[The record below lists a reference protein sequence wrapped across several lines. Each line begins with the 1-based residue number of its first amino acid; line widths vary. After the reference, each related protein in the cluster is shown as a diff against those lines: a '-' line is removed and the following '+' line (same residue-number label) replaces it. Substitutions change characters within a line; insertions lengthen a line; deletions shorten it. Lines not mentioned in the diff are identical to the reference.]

1 MPNIQTRNR
10 ARYPQIGAN
19 GAQKTKDFNKNLRV
33 MQGFRSAIAAS
44 STTNITITLNSPG
57 LRLLGIAIYPTTAIL
72 TTLGDTQINFVV
84 NNLNLLLGVGANS
97 LNPNFV
103 QNMLFLPTPQP
114 LQGND
119 SINLAVIKND
129 AGTAT
134 ILTQIFYVPR

>member
-1 MPNIQTRNR
+1 MIKNR
-10 ARYPQIGAN
+10 VRYPQMGGD
-19 GAQKTKDFNKNLRV
+19 GAQKTKDFNKNLRIV
-33 MQGFRSAIAAS
+33 QGFRSAIAAS
-44 STTNITITLNSPG
+44 STTNITLTLNSSG
-57 LRLLGIAIYPTTAIL
+57 LRLLGIAIYPITAIL

-103 QNMLFLPTPQP
+103 QNMLFFPTPQP

-129 AGTAT
+129 AGATT